1 MAPGHMARRVLITG
15 ANGGIGFEV
24 AKQILAKGHNIILTC
39 RDASKA
45 EKAVALLEPTAKVS
59 GGSVEYAILD
69 LANLDNVR
77 LGATSLLNRHP
88 KLDVLVANAGVM
100 SNAPPGAPLQR
111 TVDGQELTLQ
121 ANHLGHFLLI
131 HLLLPALLAAPA
143 GRVVVVSSELHRKVK
158 GVEGSSGSS
167 TSGSS
172 NAQGLTD
179 IHPGGSG
186 ATASPQWLPRLSTA
200 GTSSG
205 APTAPAVATAPAATS
220 APPPPWATAPPQPC
234 PLSGMQLYCLSKL
247 YNLWFVSGLAA
258 RLPPHVT
265 ANAVTPGWVPGTSLG
280 RDAPWLAR
288 LVYQNVFP
296 LLPITVSV
304 PEGAR
309 RVVAV
314 CLGEAEGAVRGGY
327 FSRGKQAEPS
337 AEARDKAAAEELW
350 RLSEAAAGIAPGA
363 YVPAE
368 GKAGP
373 AGAQ

>member
-1 MAPGHMARRVLITG
+1 
-15 ANGGIGFEV
+15 
-24 AKQILAKGHNIILTC
+24 
-39 RDASKA
+39 
-45 EKAVALLEPTAKVS
+45 
-59 GGSVEYAILD
+59 
-69 LANLDNVR
+69 
-77 LGATSLLNRHP
+77 
-88 KLDVLVANAGVM
+88 M
-100 SNAPPGAPLQR
+100 SNTPSGAPLQR

-158 GVEGSSGSS
+158 GAEGASAGSASGSSG
-167 TSGSS
+167 
-172 NAQGLTD
+172 AHGLTD

-200 GTSSG
+200 GTTS
-205 APTAPAVATAPAATS
+205 APAAAPAAAPGAAAVGPAAPAATS
-220 APPPPWATAPPQPC
+220 VPPPPWATPPPPPC

-247 YNLWFVSGLAA
+247 FNLWFVAGLAA

-337 AEARDKAAAEELW
+337 PEARDTAAAEELW
-350 RLSEAAAGIAPGA
+350 RLSEVATGIPPGT

-368 GKAGP
+368 GK
-373 AGAQ
+373 